1 MDDVLQEI
9 VNACIEDRRI
19 FEIVQAVA
27 KMTAQER
34 EQFESKVKNYYLSR
48 TDQVDLQAYQFYTFI
63 LSESNAQRIV
73 EIVSS
78 RGLCV

>member
-27 KMTAQER
+27 KMTVQER

>member
-9 VNACIEDRRI
+9 VKACVEDQRI
-19 FEIVQAVA
+19 FQIVQTVA

-34 EQFESKVKNYYLSR
+34 EHFESKVKNYYLSR
-48 TDQVDLQAYQFYTFI
+48 TDQEDLQAYEFYTFI
-63 LSESNAQRIV
+63 LRESNAQRIV

-78 RGLCV
+78 RGL